1 MKAEEILRIIPPTT
15 YPVGLGGCHAEQINL
30 DCCVHDITI
39 FDQSGIPESVIE
51 KDSQFFK
58 IHHCTL
64 TENRVEILIQLHH
77 MQILYDEQ
85 WELKM
90 FLAKIREKHES
101 ILKAFTKS
109 SIIESQ
115 ICLTKAKNVLDKS
128 DPFVSSWIKSAGY
141 FLVDA
146 ILSLNNYRP
155 SPSHMLGILRNL
167 KSNQINEMLPIVLD
181 SLGLERATP
190 SLLRRMS
197 KSTVG
202 LSDLVEK
209 NNNSKIIQHK
219 INCFLDKSLFSDCYF
234 YIGYVNRNNFYRIKN
249 SLDKFPEIIHILKT
263 GFDLEY
269 DSSAFETDIQSLHEV
284 AQILLKSTNK

>member
-39 FDQSGIPESVIE
+39 FDQSDIPESVIE

-85 WELKM
+85 WDLKM

-249 SLDKFPEIIHILKT
+249 SLDNFPEIIHIMKT

-269 DSSAFETDIQSLHEV
+269 DSSTFETDIQSLHEV
-284 AQILLKSTNK
+284 AQILLKSTHK

>member
-15 YPVGLGGCHAEQINL
+15 YPVGLGGCHAEQTNL

-77 MQILYDEQ
+77 MQILHDEQ

-181 SLGLERATP
+181 SLGLERATL

-284 AQILLKSTNK
+284 AQILLKSTHD